1 MQFVLNELK
10 SARQFVDVRRRH
22 THQVDISQILS
33 SFADNITKKINNNS
47 LTASEISTIMDE
59 LQHSPYSEE
68 QTNSLIKLLD
78 KKCWKLC
85 RKLIRRTLTASE
97 ASTQLIQAISLL
109 Y

>member
-47 LTASEISTIMDE
+47 LTASEISIIVDE

-78 KKCWKLC
+78 KNVGSCVG
-85 RKLIRRTLTASE
+85 S
-97 ASTQLIQAISLL
+97 
-109 Y
+109 